1 MTLFP
6 LFNRPYRLLF
16 MVATAYGLFYVI
28 GKLVV
33 MQMTPLQM
41 TSVRILFA
49 TPILLL
55 LERLLF
61 KAKIQGW
68 DWLKIALLGLM
79 GVGLVQSTI
88 ALGLKYT
95 SIFHVGL
102 ILGMSPMVAMALA
115 VALKQEQFSLHKLFG
130 SILALV
136 GLYFLLATKHGGTTL
151 PATYLWGDLIVL
163 SNVLS
168 WSLYMIFSKPL
179 LKRYPAFSLTTY
191 AFLST
196 AILTL
201 PFSLPA
207 VMQIA
212 WSGPALWGELA
223 YIILFGT
230 VMTYLFNA
238 IALTMVEASTVAAFI
253 LLHPVFASIFAYF
266 ILHET
271 LTPIMMLEGLL
282 ILLGVAVATQPQ
294 LFHKKLS
301 SRDHPK

>member
-16 MVATAYGLFYVI
+16 MVATAYGLFYII

-41 TSVRILFA
+41 TSVRVLFA
-49 TPILLL
+49 TPILFLV
-55 LERLLF
+55 ERLLF
-61 KAKIQGW
+61 RAKIRGW

-88 ALGLKYT
+88 AIGLKYT

-115 VALKQEQFSLHKLFG
+115 IALKQEQFSINKLIG
-130 SILALV
+130 SILALG
-136 GLYFLLATKHGGTTL
+136 GLYFLLAVKHGGAAL
-151 PATYLWGDLIVL
+151 PTTYLWGDLIVL

-179 LKRYPAFSLTTY
+179 LKRYPPFSLTTY

-207 VMQIA
+207 VMQIS
-212 WSGPALWGELA
+212 WSGPTLWGELA
-223 YIILFGT
+223 YIVLFGT

-253 LLHPVFASIFAYF
+253 LLHPVLASIFAYF
-266 ILHET
+266 ILHEAI
-271 LTPIMMLEGLL
+271 TPIMILEGLL

-294 LFHKKLS
+294 LFHQKLS
-301 SRDHPK
+301 SRDHG